1 MHNYTKGSSLIISQ
15 SIEAV
20 ARTCAVKKVFLEMQ
34 QNSQGNTCAG
44 KKMQIDETLSQK
56 LHVQCVRMTVKIN
69 QNQYEQKKKDTSKA
83 TTKDNQ
89 QINNSIQNNPVHESS
104 NNKNANKN
112 VSLTK
117 SSNMVHDS
125 RQDSTLTSLIKFK

>member
-1 MHNYTKGSSLIISQ
+1 MHNYTKRSSLIILQ

-34 QNSQGNTCAG
+34 QNSQGNTCAE

-56 LHVQCVRMTVKIN
+56 LHAQCVRMTVKIN
-69 QNQYEQKKKDTSKA
+69 QNQYEKKKKDTSKT

-89 QINNSIQNNPVHESS
+89 QINNSIQNNSVNESL

-125 RQDSTLTSLIKFK
+125 RQDSTLTSLIKFR